1 MFFRVHESQLVR
13 VCLTLSTL
21 ASPAQKPPCP
31 KNSAGTSVGAGHSGD
46 SQVAHNPAL
55 YHFVAGA
62 KAEKTVEMYVANV
75 QKKGTFATAQ
85 QEYTTMCLSRWRI
98 TVADVL
104 ADLLS
109 AAGVCVS
116 ANA

>member
-1 MFFRVHESQLVR
+1 
-13 VCLTLSTL
+13 
-21 ASPAQKPPCP
+21 
-31 KNSAGTSVGAGHSGD
+31 
-46 SQVAHNPAL
+46 
-55 YHFVAGA
+55 
-62 KAEKTVEMYVANV
+62 MYVANV